1 MSMRG
6 GRDRAAST
14 ASEGGVR
21 AGTDDD
27 RDWQLM
33 IRVAAQDREAF
44 KQLYQ
49 IYHRRL
55 SRFLMRLTRQ
65 PEIAEEIINDTLW
78 VVWRKAPEFRHGSMV
93 STWIFGIAF
102 RRGLKTLQRQPPSAS
117 DFSTEA
123 ELEAVGDEADPS
135 GERSDWLER
144 ALAQLPVNQRAA
156 LELSYYLGH
165 SCEEIAQIMDC
176 PVSTVKTRMHK
187 ARQKMKLLLRRLDR

>member
-1 MSMRG
+1 MNVRPDDRTTATALDSTARPVADDE
-6 GRDRAAST
+6 RDR
-14 ASEGGVR
+14 
-21 AGTDDD
+21 
-27 RDWQLM
+27 QL
-33 IRVAAQDREAF
+33 IVRVAAHDGEAF

-78 VVWRKAPEFRHGSMV
+78 VVWRKAPEFRHGSLV
-93 STWIFGIAF
+93 STWIFGIAY
-102 RRGLKTLQRQPPSAS
+102 RRGLKTLQRQPPAAS
-117 DFSTEA
+117 DVEPDVA
-123 ELEAVGDEADPS
+123 LAAADDVEPS
-135 GERSDWLER
+135 QERSDWLER

-156 LELSYYLGH
+156 LELCYYLGH

-187 ARQKMKLLLRRLDR
+187 ARHKMKMLLRRLDR

>member
-1 MSMRG
+1 MNIRPDP
-6 GRDRAAST
+6 DRLAST
-14 ASEGGVR
+14 TRDGLRV
-21 AGTDDD
+21 DDD
-27 RDWQLM
+27 RDRRLLV
-33 IRVAAQDREAF
+33 RVAAQDREAF

-78 VVWRKAPEFRHGSMV
+78 VVWRKAPEFRHGSLV
-93 STWIFGIAF
+93 STWIFGIAY
-102 RRGLKTLQRQPPSAS
+102 RRGLKTLQRQPPA
-117 DFSTEA
+117 A
-123 ELEAVGDEADPS
+123 VALEREADTETADEVEPS
-135 GERSDWLER
+135 RERSDWLER
-144 ALAQLPVNQRAA
+144 ALVQLPVNQRAA